1 SRRVSMNTFGKI
13 LAVAVLVLSAGF
25 MVSQMVL
32 YSKRTEWK
40 QEYQQTAQ
48 ELQQKTKALE
58 QAQAN
63 LEEKTQQ
70 FQNDRSN
77 LQSKVQSLKNQVE
90 SQSETISSLKADNSE
105 LQDDMRKA
113 MEDVDTLTA
122 MVDKKESTI
131 ASLEQE
137 NTELQ
142 DTVEAKVSQINELD
156 SKLRSREEEI
166 ASLNEDLNQLE
177 ENYASVDEKRNK
189 YARMLSRLS
198 ERGIR
203 IPAEDVKAVDGE
215 VIKYEKKSDL
225 VIINKGK
232 DSGVEVNY
240 PFTIY
245 RNGNYVAR
253 AVVYRVDQKV
263 SVARVQEDMAAEG
276 KEIREGDQATT
287 RLVGTISPMSISQR

>member
-1 SRRVSMNTFGKI
+1 MNTFGKI

-32 YSKRTEWK
+32 FSKRAQWK
-40 QEYQQTAQ
+40 RAYQETNQ

-58 QAQAN
+58 QAEST
-63 LEEKTQQ
+63 LEDKTEQ

-77 LQSKVQSLKNQVE
+77 LQSQIQSLKNRVE

-105 LQDDMRKA
+105 LQDDLRTA
-113 MEDVDTLTA
+113 MDDVSTLTA

-177 ENYASVDEKRNK
+177 EKYASVDEKRNK

-232 DSGVEVNY
+232 DSGVEVNS

>member
-1 SRRVSMNTFGKI
+1 MNTFGKI

-32 YSKRTEWK
+32 FSKRAQWK
-40 QEYQQTAQ
+40 RAYQETNQ

-58 QAQAN
+58 QAEST
-63 LEEKTQQ
+63 LEDKTEQ

-77 LQSKVQSLKNQVE
+77 LQSQIQSLKNRVE

-105 LQDDMRKA
+105 LQDDLRTA
-113 MEDVDTLTA
+113 MDDVSTLTA

-131 ASLEQE
+131 ASMEQE
-137 NTELQ
+137 NSELQ
-142 DTVEAKVSQINELD
+142 DTVEAKVSRINDLD
-156 SKLRSREEEI
+156 STLREREDKI
-166 ASLNEDLNQLE
+166 ASLNEELSNLQDE
-177 ENYASVDEKRNK
+177 YASVQESRDK

-198 ERGIR
+198 QRGIR

-215 VIKYEKKSDL
+215 VIKYDAESDL

-232 DSGVEVNY
+232 DNGVEVNY

-245 RNGNYVAR
+245 RNGDYVGR

-263 SVARVQEDMAAEG
+263 SVARVQEDMRATD
-276 KEIREGDQATT
+276 KEIRVGDQATT
-287 RLVGTISPMSISQR
+287 RLVGTLSPISMSQR